1 MKTTRRALLALIV
14 AATLTGAVVGPP
26 VSTEAAFT
34 DPGSV
39 NALFTTVPPVTLDF
53 VDLAAG
59 EDYSLGWTSDGQLF
73 SWGFNDRGQLG
84 TGDTQERD
92 IPTQV
97 LFPDPVTIMDAD
109 AGINTSIALT
119 SAGEVYTWGNSDIG
133 GNTNSPQ
140 RVTTLVGETVVGVA
154 SGGYY
159 YLAWT
164 SDGELYSWGTSG
176 GGRLGRGGTA
186 DTPGLV
192 TAQGTSTGFVTTADA
207 GRFYG
212 TAVLNNGSTVTTW
225 GQDHGSTTGVTATGL
240 PPGTVVAGL
249 SAGNNFTFAWTTDGA
264 LFAEASGVYTQPTA
278 PAGYIGAQVSIQAFG
293 ASSFYTWRG
302 TGELFAWG
310 ENSDGQLG
318 LGDNTDKPAPT
329 AVTLPAGATIRGVA
343 AGGDHALIT
352 ADGGAY
358 SAAGSNDAGQL
369 GTGTLIPRNTF
380 STPVVVK
387 RWP

>member
-1 MKTTRRALLALIV
+1 MGRSALTLA
-14 AATLTGAVVGPP
+14 AAAMVCGVLVGS
-26 VSTEAAFT
+26 VSSTEAAFT

-39 NALFTTVPPVTLDF
+39 DASFMTVQPVILDF

-84 TGDTQERD
+84 TGDTQERT
-92 IPTQV
+92 IPSQV
-97 LFPDPVTIMDAD
+97 LFPDPVIIADAD

-119 SAGEVYTWGNSDIG
+119 SVGEVYTWGNSDIG

-140 RVTTLVGETVVGVA
+140 KVTALVGQTVVGVA
-154 SGGYY
+154 SGGYF

-164 SDGELYSWGTSG
+164 SDGKLYSWGTPG
-176 GGRLGRGGTA
+176 GGRLGRGGSA
-186 DTPGLV
+186 DTPELV
-192 TAQGTSTGFVTTADA
+192 TAQGTASGFVTTADA

-212 TAVLNNGSTVTTW
+212 TAVLDDGTRVTAW
-225 GQDHGSTTGVTATGL
+225 GQDHGSASGVTTTGL
-240 PPGTVVAGL
+240 PSGTVVSGL
-249 SAGNNFTFAWTTDGA
+249 SAGNNFTFAWSDGGA
-264 LFAEASGVYTQPTA
+264 LFAETSGMYTQPTA
-278 PAGYIGAQVSIQAFG
+278 PAGYVGAQVSIQAFG
-293 ASSFYTWRG
+293 GSSFYTWRD

-310 ENSDGQLG
+310 ENSEGQLG
-318 LGDNTDKPAPT
+318 LGDNTDKPSPAP
-329 AVTLPAGATIRGVA
+329 VILPAGATIRGVA

-369 GTGTLIPRNTF
+369 GSGTLTPRNTF
-380 STPVVVK
+380 STPVIVK

>member
-1 MKTTRRALLALIV
+1 MRTARRSLFALVV
-14 AATLTGAVVGPP
+14 AAALTGTLMGPAM
-26 VSTEAAFT
+26 STEAAFT
-34 DPGSV
+34 DAGSV
-39 NALFTTVPPVTLDF
+39 GASLTTVPPVTLDF

-84 TGDTQERD
+84 TGDTQDRD
-92 IPTQV
+92 IPTHV
-97 LFPDPVTIMDAD
+97 LFPDPVTITDAD

-140 RVTTLVGETVVGVA
+140 KVVALEGATVVGVA
-154 SGGYY
+154 SGGYF

-164 SDGELYSWGTSG
+164 GEGKLYSWGTPG
-176 GGRLGRGGTA
+176 GGRLGRGGSA
-186 DTPGLV
+186 DTPALV
-192 TAQGTSTGFVTTADA
+192 TAQGTSAGFVTTADA

-212 TAVLNNGSTVTTW
+212 TAVLDNGSRVTTW
-225 GQDHGSTTGVTATGL
+225 GQDHGSATGVTTTGL
-240 PPGTVVAGL
+240 PAGTVIAGM
-249 SAGNNFTFAWTTDGA
+249 SAGNNFTFAWSTDGA
-264 LFAEASGVYTQPTA
+264 LFAESSGVYTQPTA
-278 PAGYIGAQVSIQAFG
+278 PAGYVGAQVSIQAFG
-293 ASSFYTWRG
+293 GSSFYTWRD

-318 LGDNTDKPAPT
+318 LGDNTDKPAPVP
-329 AVTLPAGATIRGVA
+329 VTLPADATIRGVA
-343 AGGDHALIT
+343 SGGAHALIT

-358 SAAGSNDAGQL
+358 SAAGSNNAGQL
-369 GTGTLIPRNTF
+369 GSGTLTPRNTF
-380 STPVVVK
+380 STPVVVR